1 MLKKLEGK
9 KFTLQRSKGLGEN
22 DPDMMWMTT
31 MNPATR
37 RLIRVEAE
45 DAQRTAAMFD
55 LMLGD
60 NLQGRKDFIAQHGQE
75 YLELADI
82 S

>member
-1 MLKKLEGK
+1 
-9 KFTLQRSKGLGEN
+9 
-22 DPDMMWMTT
+22 MMWMTT

>member
-1 MLKKLEGK
+1 
-9 KFTLQRSKGLGEN
+9 
-22 DPDMMWMTT
+22 MWRTT

-37 RLIRVEAE
+37 RLIRVMPEEA
-45 DAQRTAAMFD
+45 AHTAEI
-55 LMLGD
+55 LELLIGD
-60 NLQGRKDFIAQHGQE
+60 NLAGRRDYIAENGAL